1 MTPDRSMLAASSPIS
16 LSLSLVWFECNTTN
30 LGNKMRYK
38 PTQNVGAH
46 IQWVT
51 TSAAKGRG
59 SFRCHRFWWR
69 TCSLVQSTEDWR
81 PSHLSNRFPLALTLR
96 LEASENVLRWAWN
109 KKTWGQAI
117 RSLRTHV
124 NLHLVLLLGGHFF
137 IWILFIIFGRVF
149 FVSIDAFSC
158 SLALGLRLGL
168 GLGLGFA
175 LNSCLRLQWWLRWW
189 LRLVFRQVRLFW
201 CLAGFP

>member
-1 MTPDRSMLAASSPIS
+1 MTQRVNHDKHLSNRWSRPQHACCIIS
-16 LSLSLVWFECNTTN
+16 DFFELVLVWFECNTTN

-38 PTQNVGAH
+38 PTQNIGAH

-96 LEASENVLRWAWN
+96 LEASENHVFEV
-109 KKTWGQAI
+109 
-117 RSLRTHV
+117 SLEQKNLGSGHQKSSHPRQSPPCASSWRAL
-124 NLHLVLLLGGHFF
+124 LHLDSVYHL
-137 IWILFIIFGRVF
+137 W
-149 FVSIDAFSC
+149 
-158 SLALGLRLGL
+158 
-168 GLGLGFA
+168 
-175 LNSCLRLQWWLRWW
+175 SCLLCLH
-189 LRLVFRQVRLFW
+189 W
-201 CLAGFP
+201 CLFL